1 MKLMED
7 GGPRKMPEN
16 EKGNAGYIKE
26 VLNPMKKDAQEIK
39 PKNRNLMNPNLK
51 KRKVQG
57 IKFEGD
63 I

>member
-26 VLNPMKKDAQEIK
+26 VLNPMKKDAQ
-39 PKNRNLMNPNLK
+39 
-51 KRKVQG
+51 
-57 IKFEGD
+57 
-63 I
+63 